1 VDAADPFDL
10 SALST
15 AIASAHAR
23 LRDDLSK
30 LRAGGRFNTDVVDAL
45 RVRLGGKA
53 GVEKDGQTAATTVRL
68 GDLAQVVP
76 RGRVLEVVVGEREVS
91 S

>member
-1 VDAADPFDL
+1 M
-10 SALST
+10 
-15 AIASAHAR
+15 
-23 LRDDLSK
+23 
-30 LRAGGRFNTDVVDAL
+30 
-45 RVRLGGKA
+45 RLGGKA